1 MNNKLFLEEKE
12 ILEFIKDIIQ
22 SIALRKLEVKDCMYH
37 HNTSYHTASSIIR
50 NGILSLQQMHDSQIK
65 NISSNLLNIA
75 DDTTSHING
84 KDGISLSKVGLS
96 DLYRDEFEY
105 CPFNPRYVDFQVD
118 DIKAYRNSGHYGNE
132 FIAKE
137 SIMQDKFR
145 TIDIRILEF
154 IKAVKDNS
162 DTKVLRDLID
172 KMNSLREMAVA
183 IKELNLSVPLREASF
198 NRNIELNTIE
208 LAKSKVLCLKD
219 EKSV

>member
-1 MNNKLFLEEKE
+1 MDNKLFLEEKE

-22 SIALRKLEVKDCMYH
+22 SIALRKLEVKDGMYH

-50 NGILSLQQMHDSQIK
+50 NGILSLQQMHNLKVQ
-65 NISSNLLNIA
+65 NISSNFLDIA
-75 DDTTSHING
+75 DDTSSHING
-84 KDGISLSKVGLS
+84 KDGISLSKVGLT

-118 DIKAYRNSGHYGNE
+118 DIVAYRNSQHYGNE
-132 FIAKE
+132 FITMN

-154 IKAVKDNS
+154 IKTVQDNKN
-162 DTKVLRDLID
+162 TTMLRDLID
-172 KMNSLREMAVA
+172 KMNSLREIAIA
-183 IKELNLSVPLREASF
+183 IKEANLFVPLRETSF
-198 NRNIELNTIE
+198 NRNIELNVLE
-208 LAKSKVLCLKD
+208 LSKSKVLCLK